1 MFQVA
6 DFDPFQ
12 AGSLKA
18 DSNIFT
24 QQFSH
29 IQKEGRKDSDGMGWL
44 ANERQKGLNDNNY
57 YEDSKEAAH
66 SIFTFFNDVQ
76 KLQQGTYE
84 WNGSSWICKNC
95 K

>member
-1 MFQVA
+1 
-6 DFDPFQ
+6 
-12 AGSLKA
+12 
-18 DSNIFT
+18 
-24 QQFSH
+24 
-29 IQKEGRKDSDGMGWL
+29 MGWL
-44 ANERQKGLNDNNY
+44 ANERQNGLNDNNY

-84 WNGSSWICKNC
+84 WSGSSWICKSC